1 MRKILPG
8 MRFQNDRKRGRRC
21 LLRRGFAWDNVLPGM
36 RSESVTEASFS
47 LDMKKNVLYKHRARK
62 GCEPLKGKKR
72 RVLSREPVF
81 T

>member
-1 MRKILPG
+1 MRKVLPG
-8 MRFQNDRKRGRRC
+8 MRLQNGHKRGLPR
-21 LLRRGFAWDNVLPGM
+21 LLHRGFAGSKVLPGM
-36 RSESVTEASFS
+36 RSEAVTGASFS
-47 LDMKKNVLYKHRARK
+47 LDMQKNVLYKHRARK